1 MKFSKVLISAA
12 MIAGLVFGVQIAGAQ
27 QASAAETVEF
37 VLGSDKIKTKNKIF
51 DLGMGLAAAVALNA
65 EGVAI
70 FNYATKGSKD
80 NLKRITAKKRAINLA
95 IVSGKVLKKDKMSR
109 A

>member
-1 MKFSKVLISAA
+1 MKNSRVVISAA
-12 MIAGLVFGVQIAGAQ
+12 MIAGLVLVAQVVGAP
-27 QASAAETVEF
+27 QASAAETVEL

-65 EGVAI
+65 EGVAG

-80 NLKRITAKKRAINLA
+80 NLKRITAKKRASTLPSFPA
-95 IVSGKVLKKDKMSR
+95 R
-109 A
+109 R